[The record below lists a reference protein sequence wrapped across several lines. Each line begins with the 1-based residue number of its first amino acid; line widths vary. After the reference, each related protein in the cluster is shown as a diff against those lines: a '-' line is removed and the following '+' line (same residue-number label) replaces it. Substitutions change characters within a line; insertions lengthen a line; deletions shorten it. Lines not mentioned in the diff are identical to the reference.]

1 MKNKNTR
8 KTILKRNLTRNIFL
22 KSLNKNSRIAP
33 FNTRVAEVGKTKY
46 LPSYSKE
53 WSNTIYAYNK
63 NTMKNLPSNY
73 ANINKIIQSYFNLY
87 FKTSKFVGSK
97 FITLKRRRNLLKRI
111 YVSNAEIKHTNN
123 KAIIT
128 LFTLNKEKKVLYN
141 KFGMINQ
148 GLINFYANLYKAC
161 YSTNLKK
168 IHEILSAKDSLLFV
182 PEKISKRSYVNS
194 KFQYLQKFF
203 TLKNLLMQRIWIGMI
218 SKLWA
223 TQLRILR
230 KYQLLYSLN
239 ENKFNNNVLLPKLSN
254 LLTKL
259 LGKKVEYNIINLKSM
274 TYNTDIFTQFL
285 STKLKK
291 SKRSKPA
298 SILDV
303 FLNKIYIPIVKEQ
316 KVMESTSDSFI
327 NKYKDLKVTSNIEN
341 TNLATLID
349 ENNTSNDV
357 HSSIF
362 NSIKYKNTRGL
373 RLELKGRLTKR
384 SRADRSL
391 QVIRFKGGLKNVD
404 SSFKGLST
412 VLYRGNV
419 KSNST
424 YSIVSSKRNLGAFA
438 VKGWLGTK

>member
-1 MKNKNTR
+1 MR
-8 KTILKRNLTRNIFL
+8 KTIRKNTTTKNIFL
-22 KSLNKNSRIAP
+22 KSLNRTSRIAP
-33 FNTRVAEVGKTKY
+33 FNSRIAEVGKTKY

-73 ANINKIIQSYFNLY
+73 VNINKIIQSYFNLY
-87 FKTSKFVGSK
+87 FKKPKFVGSK
-97 FITLKRRRNLLKRI
+97 FITLKRRRNLLNKI

-141 KFGMINQ
+141 KFGMMNQ
-148 GLINFYANLYKAC
+148 TLINFYANLYKTC
-161 YSTNLKK
+161 YSNNLKK
-168 IHEILSAKDSLLFV
+168 IHEILSSKENLLFV
-182 PEKISKRSYVNS
+182 PEKISKRTYLNS

-274 TYNTDIFTQFL
+274 TYNTDLFTEFL
-285 STKLKK
+285 SVKLKK
-291 SKRSKPA
+291 SRRSKPA

-303 FLNKIYIPIVKEQ
+303 FLNKVYIPIVKEK
-316 KVMESTSDSFI
+316 KVLESTSNAFI
-327 NKYKDLKVTSNIEN
+327 NKYKDLRVTSHIKN
-341 TNLATLID
+341 TNLTTLIN
-349 ENNTSNDV
+349 ENNTTENI

-362 NSIKYKNTRGL
+362 NSIKHKNTRGV

-391 QVIRFKGGLKNVD
+391 QVVRFKGGLKNVD

-419 KSNST
+419 KSNAT
-424 YSIVSSKRNLGAFA
+424 YSFVSSKRNLGAFA